1 MTAADFRTRAEMS
14 ESDILAGV
22 IAGSRE
28 FQRFYVAERP
38 RICSRLVWVQDP
50 SLPVGIDF
58 RVTHIAGD
66 AHHIRLR
73 RVPALPQDTPW
84 MQNSPSANPPSCLG
98 YAS

>member
-1 MTAADFRTRAEMS
+1 MTTTDFRNRAEMS

-22 IAGSRE
+22 IAGSVE
-28 FQRFYVAERP
+28 FRAFYEAERP

-58 RVTHIAGD
+58 RVTHFVGD
-66 AHHIRLR
+66 AHYIRLR
-73 RVPALPQDTPW
+73 RLPALPQDTPW